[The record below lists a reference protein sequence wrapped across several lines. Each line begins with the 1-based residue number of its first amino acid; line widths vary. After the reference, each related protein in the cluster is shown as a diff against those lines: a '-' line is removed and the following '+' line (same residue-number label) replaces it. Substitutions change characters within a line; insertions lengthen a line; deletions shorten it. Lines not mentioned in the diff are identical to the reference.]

1 MTERQTQAAADVA
14 VEVAGLGFTYAGRNT
29 PALDGVTFRLEPATW
44 TVLVGGTGSGKST
57 MLRALAGLIP
67 HHSQGAML
75 GRVRLFGLDTRTT
88 APSELAGTVGLVL
101 QSPDDQ
107 LTSTHVAAEVAFGL
121 ENLGLAPAEI
131 DERIARALAEVGLS
145 NVAESPTAQLSG
157 GQKQRLLLAS
167 LVAMRPRL
175 LLLDEPLSQ
184 LDPVAADDLLATL
197 ERLRAVG
204 LTIVA
209 VEHRLDEMLARADQV
224 LVLRDGR
231 LLGQAATGDPALVE
245 LFDGAGLRLPD
256 VPRLLVA
263 LGERPVARVEEAN
276 TLIAE
281 RQSPHGNRIELP
293 ASAPN
298 SAPSST
304 NSRLGHDATIML
316 TVKGVGYSYHRHAPP
331 VLRNLCFD
339 LRAGQRVALVGPN
352 GAGKSTL
359 LALLAG
365 LMRPSSGKIE
375 AASTT
380 QLHLARPS
388 PSELPRVA
396 LVLQN
401 PDLMLFCNTV
411 ADELAFALI
420 ERGLIKSAI
429 DATVARLAEQI
440 GLQDVVDAAPLALS
454 QGERLRVAVAAT
466 LALDADVLLL
476 DEPTMGQ
483 DPDQIDRLFA
493 LLPQRPAVLFSTHD
507 LRAVAQHADR
517 VLVLADGTLVAD
529 YTPAELLSDD
539 ELLTRA
545 RMRRPPLA
553 ELRHRQGLAAVTV
566 EGMCRELQP

>member
-1 MTERQTQAAADVA
+1 MSERQSRAAAEVA
-14 VEVAGLGFTYAGRNT
+14 VEVTGLGFTYAGRDT

-145 NVAESPTAQLSG
+145 DVAESPTAQLSG

-184 LDPVAADDLLATL
+184 LDPAAADDLLATL
-197 ERLRAVG
+197 ERLRAGG

-209 VEHRLDEMLARADQV
+209 VEHRLDEMLARADHV

-231 LLGQAATGDPALVE
+231 LLGQAATGDPALVG

-263 LGERPVARVEEAN
+263 LGERPVARVEDAIARVAKRRVQTSDN
-276 TLIAE
+276 TTALD
-281 RQSPHGNRIELP
+281 
-293 ASAPN
+293 
-298 SAPSST
+298 SSR
-304 NSRLGHDATIML
+304 SKSCSVSKGML
-316 TVKGVGYSYHRHAPP
+316 TVNYISFHYQRHVAP
-331 VLRNLCFD
+331 VLRNLSFD
-339 LRAGQRVALVGPN
+339 LRAGERVALVGPN

-365 LMRPSSGKIE
+365 LLRPSSGSI
-375 AASTT
+375 AAAATT
-380 QLHLARPS
+380 PLHLARS
-388 PSELPRVA
+388 SRAESPRVA

-411 ADELAFALI
+411 GDELAFALI
-420 ERGLIKSAI
+420 ERGPDKSTI

-440 GLQDVVDAAPLALS
+440 GLQHDVDAAPLALS

-493 LLPQRPAVLFSTHD
+493 SLPTRPAVIFSTHD

-517 VLVLADGTLVAD
+517 VLVLADGTLAAD
-529 YTPAELLSDD
+529 CTPAELLSDD
-539 ELLTRA
+539 ELLA
-545 RMRRPPLA
+545 RGSLRRPPLA
-553 ELRHRQGLAAVTV
+553 ELRRRLGLSSITV
-566 EGMCRELQP
+566 EAMCRELQP

>member
-1 MTERQTQAAADVA
+1 MSDPLTQAAAKTAIEVA
-14 VEVAGLGFTYAGRNT
+14 VDVAGLGFTYAGRDT
-29 PALDGVTFRLEPATW
+29 PALEGVTFRLEPATW
-44 TVLVGGTGSGKST
+44 TVLAGGTGSGKST
-57 MLRALAGLIP
+57 LLRALAGLIP

-75 GRVRLFGLDTRTT
+75 GRVRLFGRDTRTT

-121 ENLGLAPAEI
+121 ENLGLEPAEI
-131 DERIARALAEVGLS
+131 AARTTSALTEVGLS
-145 NVAESPTAQLSG
+145 EMVDRPTAQLSG

-184 LDPVAADDLLATL
+184 LDPAAADELLATL
-197 ERLRAVG
+197 ERLRDGG

-209 VEHRLDEMLARADQV
+209 VEHRLDEMLARANQV

-231 LLGQAATGDPALVE
+231 LLGQCATGDAALVG
-245 LFDGAGLRLPD
+245 LFDDAGLRLPD
-256 VPRLLVA
+256 VPRLMVA
-263 LGERPVARVEEAN
+263 LGEPPVARVEEAVQI
-276 TLIAE
+276 LAD
-281 RQSPHGNRIELP
+281 RR
-293 ASAPN
+293 APSGEPMEPPKN
-298 SAPSST
+298 SAKGS
-304 NSRLGHDATIML
+304 GHDAAIVLSVRDMN
-316 TVKGVGYSYHRHAPP
+316 YSYQRHAPP
-331 VLRNLCFD
+331 VLQDLSFE

-365 LMRPSSGKIE
+365 LLRPTSGSI
-375 AASTT
+375 AATDAATVS
-380 QLHLARPS
+380 
-388 PSELPRVA
+388 PRVA

-411 ADELAFALI
+411 ADELAFALV
-420 ERGLIKSAI
+420 ERGLDKRTI
-429 DATVARLAEQI
+429 DATIARLAEQI
-440 GLQDVVDAAPLALS
+440 GLQHELGAAPLALS
-454 QGERLRVAVAAT
+454 QGQRLRVAVAAT

-493 LLPQRPAVLFSTHD
+493 SLPTRPAVLFSTHD

-517 VLVLADGTLVAD
+517 VLVLAEGTLVAD
-529 YTPAELLSDD
+529 CTPAELLSDD
-539 ELLTRA
+539 KLLA
-545 RMRRPPLA
+545 LFSLRRPPLA
-553 ELRHRQGLAAVTV
+553 ELRRRLGLAAVTV
-566 EGMCRELQP
+566 EAMCRELQR